1 MDQKTY
7 LANIY
12 KRLKGIGLVKT
23 QAELSNLCGR
33 RGTYISSIKRSG
45 FPITTDAALS
55 LSINLRNYAI
65 SCANQYQCDE
75 ALMLSEELEVI
86 ARNRAVS
93 RKCQRTCDA

>member
-55 LSINLRNYAI
+55 LSINLRNHAI
-65 SCANQYQCDE
+65 SCATQHQCDE
-75 ALMLSEELEVI
+75 ALMLSEELEAI
-86 ARNRAVS
+86 ARNRALS
-93 RKCQRTCDA
+93 RKYQRTCDA